1 MLSIWLQKNKN
12 NSDKKLVAEV
22 LRYRADA
29 FMSLEEK
36 NKAINDFQESIQYDP
51 VAPLQLLVC
60 HFKQEQG
67 DFSNLYACYAKAVDM
82 FSKQKTP
89 VENSSFLIARIL
101 SGDKSAITEYRNTL
115 STLIGVEK
123 DSYKLEAEI
132 YLDNATFKEII
143 KE

>member
-60 HFKQEQG
+60 HFKQKQG
-67 DFSNLYACYAKAVDM
+67 DFSNLHACYAKAVDM

-89 VENSSFLIARIL
+89 AENSSFLIARIL
-101 SGDKSAITEYRNTL
+101 SRDKSAITEYRNTL
-115 STLIGVEK
+115 STLTGVEK